1 MSHQEGNSCSQETR
15 TTKNINLTID
25 GIPVSVPEGTKI
37 LDAARKA
44 NADIPILCDHP
55 DLCKRAL
62 CRICVVEADGRGKLI
77 AACAND
83 VWEGVKIVTRN
94 KRIAKIRRTI
104 IELIL
109 AKHPQDC
116 LSCVRNKNCELQK
129 LALGYGVFKMPFKN
143 EPVFWPQITESD
155 TMDHNMSKCIK
166 CCRCVDACQEKQTIR
181 AINTSYRSH
190 KFRIAT
196 PYKQALE
203 ETPCVFCGQ
212 CANVCPVGAIH
223 EHDQTEEVQAAFSA
237 GKKTIAQ
244 VYPALA
250 SALEKEFSLP
260 AGTVTTG
267 KMIAAIK
274 LLGFDKVYN
283 AADAVNAVNCDIIH
297 EIQTKASA
305 DAKTKK
311 MPVISGCSEGVS
323 RFINNFYPELAACLT
338 AVKTPR
344 KIFATL
350 IKNNYAKEIINA
362 GELEKAILPETDS
375 ANVLSV
381 SFVPCIAQKYTTQ
394 KDKSDFALTSRELA
408 KMIKQAGVEIGNLAE
423 AQFDTINISCNTTN
437 SLPKKLTVHG
447 FAQARKVMEEIIK
460 GECDADW
467 VEILSCLK
475 DESRPAKN
483 ACLNGC
489 AFADSSCQAD

>member
-1 MSHQEGNSCSQETR
+1 MSHQEGNCSSETK
-15 TTKNINLTID
+15 TIKTVNLTID

-37 LDAARKA
+37 LNAAKKA
-44 NADIPILCDHP
+44 NVDIPVLCDHP

-116 LSCVRNKNCELQK
+116 LSCVRNRNCELQK
-129 LALGYGVFKMPFKN
+129 LSLGYGVFKTPFKN
-143 EPVFWPQITESD
+143 EPVYWPVTTEGD
-155 TMDHNMSKCIK
+155 TLDHDMSKCIK
-166 CCRCVDACQEKQTIR
+166 CCRCVDVCQEKQTIR
-181 AINTSYRSH
+181 AVNTSYRSH

-196 PYKQALE
+196 PYKQAME

-212 CANVCPVGAIH
+212 CARVCPVGAIY
-223 EHDQTEEVQAAFSA
+223 EHDQTEEVQAAFTA

-244 VYPALA
+244 VLPALA
-250 SALEKEFSLP
+250 SALDKEFSLP
-260 AGTVTTG
+260 SGTVTTG

-274 LLGFDKVYN
+274 LLGFDKVYD
-283 AADAVNAVNCDIIH
+283 AANTVNAVNIDISR
-297 EIQTKASA
+297 EVQ
-305 DAKTKK
+305 AKTGKQNK
-311 MPVISGCSEGVS
+311 PTISGCSEGVA
-323 RFINNFYPELAACLT
+323 RFINNFYPDLADCMT
-338 AVKTPR
+338 TVKTPR
-344 KIFATL
+344 KTFADL
-350 IKNNYAKEIINA
+350 IKNSYAKEV
-362 GELEKAILPETDS
+362 GTES
-375 ANVLSV
+375 ANIISV

-394 KDKSDFALTSRELA
+394 KDSSDFALTSRELA
-408 KMIKQAGVEIGNLAE
+408 KMIRLAGVEIENLAE
-423 AQFDTINISCNTTN
+423 AHFDTININCNTDN

-447 FAQARKVMEEIIK
+447 FAQARDVMEKIIK

-467 VEILSCLK
+467 VEILSC
-475 DESRPAKN
+475 P
-483 ACLNGC
+483 
-489 AFADSSCQAD
+489 ADSSCQKDSVCPGGCQAD